1 MKGALMSI
9 AGQLAAGG
17 APINVAGLTQF
28 AGSLVGLVVV
38 GSGVA
43 ILARTFGQRNFAAV
57 AGSLAVLLIGLTV
70 VGLSLTGKIDSVS
83 NSLANLVF
91 G

>member
-1 MKGALMSI
+1 MSI
-9 AGQLAAGG
+9 AALLAA
-17 APINVAGLTQF
+17 ADEPVNVAGLTTF

-38 GSGVA
+38 AAGVA
-43 ILARTFGQRNFAAV
+43 ILARTFGARNFAAV
-57 AGSLAVLLIGLTV
+57 VGSLAVLLIGLTV

-83 NSLANLVF
+83 TSLANLVF

>member
-1 MKGALMSI
+1 MGI
-9 AGQLAAGG
+9 AGPTPSPTPAAI
-17 APINVAGLTQF
+17 PINVAGLTQF

-38 GSGVA
+38 AAGVA

-57 AGSLAVLLIGLTV
+57 AGSVIILLIGLAV
-70 VGLSLTGKIDSVS
+70 FGLSLTGRIDAVS
-83 NSLANLVF
+83 TGLANLVF

>member
-1 MKGALMSI
+1 MSI
-9 AGQLAAGG
+9 TGTLAAASVPSG
-17 APINVAGLTQF
+17 PIDVAGLTAF

-57 AGSLAVLLIGLTV
+57 AGSVVVLLIGLTV
-70 VGLSLTGKIDSVS
+70 VGLSLTNNIDTVS
-83 NSLANLVF
+83 RSLANLVF